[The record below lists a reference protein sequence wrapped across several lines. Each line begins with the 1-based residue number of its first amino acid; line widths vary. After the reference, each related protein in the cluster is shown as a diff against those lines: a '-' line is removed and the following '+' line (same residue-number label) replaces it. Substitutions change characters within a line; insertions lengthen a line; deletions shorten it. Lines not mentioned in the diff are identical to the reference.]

1 MLHWLHIHV
10 YNIAID
16 IHFYIINF
24 QSILPIH
31 YNITYIDKIHI
42 CIVQFT

>member
-16 IHFYIINF
+16 IQFY
-24 QSILPIH
+24 ILPIH